1 MRKKKIQYI
10 INDDEEVVK
19 KQDTIQPNTTDV
31 HPSKLKGFTF
41 PNSPR

>member
-1 MRKKKIQYI
+1 MRKKKIQYV
-10 INDDEEVVK
+10 INDDEEVIK
-19 KQDTIQPNTTDV
+19 KQDTIPSALTDL